1 MDGKRVS
8 LGRRIERRFEG
19 SRVEDQVWTLAYEQ
33 VWPVLRAIV
42 NKVRPVPY
50 NKAHAGARGKATVAR
65 RA

>member
-8 LGRRIERRFEG
+8 LGRRIGRRFEG
-19 SRVEDQVWTLAYEQ
+19 SRVEDQVWALAYEQ

-42 NKVRPVPY
+42 NKIRPMPRH
-50 NKAHAGARGKATVAR
+50 KAHARGKASTAR